1 MYFETNKN
9 IDNSDKVQ
17 YNYYPTQFYKTQFQ
31 DRIDKSGFI
40 KIPYSSKPNQPNIA
54 VFGSGYVTKNLY
66 ITAPIHRVGNME
78 YDAELI
84 IEHLPLTNLTDP
96 LYTCFLLKTSVGL
109 RTDIDKLVDGS
120 TDVLLELNRYIP
132 KQKAILYKNNY
143 LESSSVAVFT
153 LPISVG
159 STFTNL
165 KHASSISL
173 APYVNEY
180 SVLYT
185 EPILGNIIEGF
196 DGDSTSPTTAS
207 AGAAIPNPDIPSL
220 GDLSGMMSSKTTA
233 PSGASVATVVTESPT
248 GPVTVAGYCQPID
261 ESDPNI
267 AQTAGVIIPMDSNKI
282 KNDAAN
288 STIKTM
294 LNFFGFF
301 VLVIAAVFVTPIA
314 HKILI
319 VELVHDNE
327 DFSAQRKLNRTNAAD
342 VYTGALF
349 FGFAIAFINYGI
361 LNNKPLAT
369 IIGFYVFVFFMASVI
384 VLQYQRIFD
393 PATYLNQFTTKG
405 VTPSFDNVEMDWG
418 FFTDN
423 VFNLFFKTTMEKNP
437 DPKTASEKPLVPIYH
452 FQLGFVGVIFINT
465 AIYFLLKWMHFAGKG
480 GSFFYTSIYFYTLLF
495 AIYLMALIGHYRYKM
510 SRMNQPGK

>member
-1 MYFETNKN
+1 MYFETNKF

-17 YNYYPTQFYKTQFQ
+17 YNYYPTQFYKNQFQ
-31 DRIDKSGFI
+31 DRIEKSGFI
-40 KIPYSSKPNQPNIA
+40 KIPYSSKSNQPNIA
-54 VFGSGYVTKNLY
+54 VLGSGYVTKNLY
-66 ITAPIHRVGNME
+66 ITAPIHRVANVK

-84 IEHLPLTNLTDP
+84 VEHLPLTNLTDP
-96 LYTCFLLKTSVGL
+96 LYTCFLLKTSNSGS
-109 RTDIDKLVDGS
+109 RTDIDKLIEGS

-132 KQKAILYKNNY
+132 KQKAIVYKNNY

-153 LPISVG
+153 VPILVG

-165 KHASSISL
+165 KEVSTISL

-185 EPILGNIIEGF
+185 EPILGNVIEGF
-196 DGDSTSPTTAS
+196 DGDSTTPTAS
-207 AGAAIPNPDIPSL
+207 GSSDVPSL
-220 GDLSGMMSSKTTA
+220 GDLSGMMASETTA
-233 PSGASVATVVTESPT
+233 PSDKSKVVDTKEFSDNST

-261 ESDPNI
+261 ETDPNI
-267 AQTAGVIIPMDSNKI
+267 SQTAGVIIPMDSNKI

-301 VLVIAAVFVTPIA
+301 ILVISAVFVTPIA

-319 VELVHDNE
+319 VELIHDNE
-327 DFSAQRKLNRTNAAD
+327 DFTAQRKLNRANAAD

-384 VLQYQRIFD
+384 ILQYQRIFD

-405 VTPSFDNVEMDWG
+405 VTPSFENVEMDWG
-418 FFTDN
+418 FFSEN
-423 VFNLFFKTTMEKNP
+423 IFNLFIKTTMEKNP
-437 DPKTASEKPLVPIYH
+437 DPATSNEKPLVPIYH
-452 FQLGFVGVIFINT
+452 FQLGFVGVIFINS
-465 AIYFLLKWMHFAGKG
+465 AIYLLLKWFHFAGKG

-495 AIYLMALIGHYRYKM
+495 AIYLMALIGHYRYKT
-510 SRMNQPGK
+510 SKMNQPGK